1 MKLPLILILQVPLV
15 VTNVVAATVNCSSY
29 YEGIHDPD
37 VAAARKWCNEG
48 TYFDFHSPA
57 NSGQVVSLFTRCA
70 GGGDSKPTI
79 VMGHGWPT
87 SSFDFQRMSA
97 LAEPHARVCT
107 VDYVGA
113 GFSEKPA
120 APWRYH
126 IDDHAHAILEMVK
139 FWGVETVAY
148 LTHDEGS
155 SVGFRVLELLAGGS
169 APGLTLTHHF
179 VLDGSI
185 YLPLAQ
191 LTEIQKVLLSNS
203 TGPEAQKLVSPSLL
217 ASGMAERVYTPHLNR
232 TEVKALESVFAF
244 EQGTHILHET
254 IQYLHD
260 RSLHEIDW
268 LVALHNSSVDC
279 SLIWGTEDPV
289 AVPAIADY
297 VWENYLHQR
306 PHANATYT
314 KIAGANHYLTVS
326 NAEEVWEI
334 VRKALG
340 VQIDF

>member
-1 MKLPLILILQVPLV
+1 MKLPLILVLQVPLV
-15 VTNVVAATVNCSSY
+15 VTSIVAATVNCSSY

-57 NSGQVVSLFTRCA
+57 NNGQVVSLFTRCA
-70 GGGDSKPTI
+70 GGGDGKPTI

-87 SSFDFQRMSA
+87 SSLDFQRMSA

-126 IDDHAHAILEMVK
+126 IDDHAHAILATVE
-139 FWGVETVAY
+139 FWGLTTVAY

-155 SVGFRVLELLAGGS
+155 SVGLRVLELLEGGA
-169 APGLTLTHHF
+169 APGLSLTHHF

-191 LTEIQKVLLSNS
+191 LTELQKVGRGACMHSPMPPAYLHLHTRTHAQVLLSNAS
-203 TGPEAQKLVSPSLL
+203 GPAAQKLLSPALL
-217 ASGMAERVYTPHLNR
+217 ASGMGAEVYTPHLNR

-244 EQGTHILHET
+244 EQV
-254 IQYLHD
+254 
-260 RSLHEIDW
+260 R
-268 LVALHNSSVDC
+268 
-279 SLIWGTEDPV
+279 
-289 AVPAIADY
+289 
-297 VWENYLHQR
+297 QR
-306 PHANATYT
+306 E
-314 KIAGANHYLTVS
+314 G
-326 NAEEVWEI
+326 
-334 VRKALG
+334 
-340 VQIDF
+340 